1 MTATTTCPPV
11 LYNWEG
17 TALCMGRDS
26 LIPDLGEWS
35 GNETTLAT
43 GMSNLHV
50 PCSDLQNGDEFMNR
64 IQDLAGYLPY
74 MTCPG
79 NHG

>member
-1 MTATTTCPPV
+1 
-11 LYNWEG
+11 
-17 TALCMGRDS
+17 MGRDS
-26 LIPDLGEWS
+26 LITDLGEWS

-64 IQDLAGYLPY
+64 SPGPGRLPTVDDLPRKPWLGSKQ
-74 MTCPG
+74 
-79 NHG
+79 